1 MESDFGGTRQFKM
14 KDTKKLKDMKDFEGI
29 RIGVGTHILEITKSG
44 FSIWKNGRWL
54 IDGSLFLEDGE
65 ILIGED
71 IKEITNKM
79 NKRNDRRKFKLNID
93 LEKDIKDK
101 EKELKTLKKEYNKE
115 TIKELE
121 KEK

>member
-1 MESDFGGTRQFKM
+1 M
-14 KDTKKLKDMKDFEGI
+14 KKYYVNEQSKKIKSIKNFQDI
-29 RIGVGTHILEITKSG
+29 RIGINNYILEITKKG